1 MLKHNLKWEFNLY
14 RVDQNAYPVD
24 HSSHWEGVTVG
35 GEQASGSSINSYSPR
50 FKALGLLHEGSVFLG
65 DQI

>member
-14 RVDQNAYPVD
+14 RVDQNGYPGG
-24 HSSHWEGVTVG
+24 HSSHCEEVTVG
-35 GEQASGSSINSYSPR
+35 GEQACGSSINSYSSG